1 LINYKRPVFQPPI
14 STKIKDYGGPTM
26 LQNLSTSLKVNELK
40 DIEINFTKAVQ
51 TSEKGQHYVV
61 LENEKYNICLFPV
74 TSAIPNGKKSHI
86 KYNARV
92 HFKQT
97 GILFYMGVRELSSDN
112 ALIAGQAARVPGYR
126 AVVTEYS
133 HETGIAH
140 ERMAIPD
147 SQYYELMSII
157 RAGTAA

>member
-1 LINYKRPVFQPPI
+1 
-14 STKIKDYGGPTM
+14 M
-26 LQNLSTSLKVNELK
+26 LQNLSTSLTVNEAR
-40 DIEINFTKAVQ
+40 EVEVSFTKSIQ

-61 LENEKYNICLFPV
+61 LENEKYNICLFAV
-74 TSAIPNGKKSHI
+74 NTGRRDGKKSHI

-92 HFKQT
+92 HFKQS
-97 GILFYMGVRELSSDN
+97 GILFYMAVRELVSDN
-112 ALIAGQAARVPGYR
+112 ALIAGQTAKVPGFR

-140 ERMAIPD
+140 ERMSIPD